1 MRIIIIIMILPV
13 LIACC
18 TYDNDTVTKPSDD
31 DIICESGDTIS
42 VRLGEQF
49 EISLVA
55 WSYSGGYQWIFIKR
69 FDETKVDSVTY
80 MTELLNPDRPLG
92 SPVIQ
97 RWVFAAT
104 SRGKTCASMICCRP
118 WNPRDRDSGTKCY
131 IVFVR

>member
-1 MRIIIIIMILPV
+1 MKRIIITMIV
-13 LIACC
+13 SVVISCC
-18 TYDNDTVTKPSDD
+18 TDDNGISIQPNDD
-31 DIICESGDTIS
+31 DIICVSGDTIS
-42 VRLGEQF
+42 VLVGEQF

-55 WSYSGGYQWIFIKR
+55 WPYSGGYQWIFIER

-118 WNPRDRDSGTKCY
+118 WNPLDRVSVTKYY